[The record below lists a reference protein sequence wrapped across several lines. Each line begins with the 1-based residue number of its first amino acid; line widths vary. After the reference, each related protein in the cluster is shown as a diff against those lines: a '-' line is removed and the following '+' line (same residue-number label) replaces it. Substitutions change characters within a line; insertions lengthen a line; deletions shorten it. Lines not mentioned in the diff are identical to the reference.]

1 MTEASKFLI
10 YCIERYRYIKN
21 LPGAEVEELFR
32 KYKVSDYIMEFH
44 ESLHCMGDLAII
56 EDIDEFISVR
66 KDK

>member
-1 MTEASKFLI
+1 MTEASKLLI

-32 KYKVSDYIMEFH
+32 KYKVNDYIIEFH

-56 EDIDEFISVR
+56 DDIDEFISVR